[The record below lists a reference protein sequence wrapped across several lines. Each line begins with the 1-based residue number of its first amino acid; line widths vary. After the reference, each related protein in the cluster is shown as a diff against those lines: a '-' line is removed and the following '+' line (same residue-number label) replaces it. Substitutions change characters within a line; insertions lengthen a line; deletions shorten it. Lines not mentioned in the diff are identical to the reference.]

1 MDAEEQL
8 SREVWRERVRNI
20 RKKRGNT
27 SQKSNVKKKFLT
39 EVANAGGNVEE
50 AKVTDFVSNFFGIR
64 ILILIRVG

>member
-1 MDAEEQL
+1 MDAEEQSS
-8 SREVWRERVRNI
+8 SREVWRQRVRNI
-20 RKKRGNT
+20 RRKRGKEKGNA
-27 SQKSNVKKKFLT
+27 QRKFLF